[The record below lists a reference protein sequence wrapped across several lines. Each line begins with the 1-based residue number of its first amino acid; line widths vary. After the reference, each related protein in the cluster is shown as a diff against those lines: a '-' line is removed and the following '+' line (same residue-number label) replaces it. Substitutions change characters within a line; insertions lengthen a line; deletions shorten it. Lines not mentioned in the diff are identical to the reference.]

1 MGDDGDRSLPRGRG
15 TAISRRD
22 ALRWVGSALAA
33 GPLSS
38 FAGCDQD
45 PEGPA
50 RVDDAGSG
58 AAAGKWASGGTSAM
72 IDLASYPDPFASM
85 PDMACTPTCSM
96 TLGPCH
102 DDQAPEREDISE
114 GHTGLPVRFG
124 LRIVDESCRPVSD
137 ANVDIWHCDPDGA
150 YSSETTDVAFICGV
164 DNAAALAAR
173 WFRGHRMTDENGIV
187 WFNTCFPGWY
197 SGRAVHVHFTIR
209 RSSRSGE
216 EYLTSQLAFQDSL
229 INEICGEHPDYTA
242 HGLPDTATMADGIF
256 PADGADRYAMETDR
270 MPDGAMLAWKTIVIR
285 SALTEGLCAEGG
297 QGGSIT
303 DLLDGLFGG

>member
-1 MGDDGDRSLPRGRG
+1 MRDDGDQSVPRDRG

-38 FAGCDQD
+38 FAGCDQES
-45 PEGPA
+45 EGPA
-50 RVDDAGSG
+50 SVDDAGSG
-58 AAAGKWASGGTSAM
+58 AAAGKWASGGTAAM
-72 IDLASYPDPFASM
+72 IALASYPDPFASV
-85 PDMACTPTCSM
+85 PDIACTPTCSM

-124 LRIVDESCRPVSD
+124 LRIVDERCRPVSD
-137 ANVDIWHCDPDGA
+137 ANV
-150 YSSETTDVAFICGV
+150 
-164 DNAAALAAR
+164 
-173 WFRGHRMTDENGIV
+173 TDENGIV

-197 SGRAVHVHFTIR
+197 AGRAVHVHFSIR

-216 EYLTSQLAFQDSL
+216 EYLTSQLAFQDEL
-229 INEICGEHPDYTA
+229 TNEICGEHPDYAA
-242 HGLPDTATMADGIF
+242 HGLPDTATTADGVF
-256 PADGADRYAMETDR
+256 PADGADRYAMKTDR
-270 MPDGAMLAWKTIVIR
+270 MSDGAMLAWKTIVVR
-285 SALTEGLCAEGG
+285 SALTNELCAEGG

-303 DLLDGLFGG
+303 DLLDGLLGG